1 MKNEEFG
8 AFMNKK
14 FIIAAIICFIIIGF
28 LGWLIVL
35 SDEIQS
41 KKEKEMLPTK
51 IGQKVWT
58 YNMNKYQWREYQ
70 KTDDEQSKN
79 EIILQVQAPEG
90 NGGYTSYNL
99 ITGNAQVP
107 KEDVWVGEGSQEFLK
122 GKKLYSYYPR
132 TFEYYEIIF
141 NGVKFV
147 PRKLSKDEIKTI
159 LKGYDFIYVSD
170 LKKSTVSI
178 PYSKRHNK
186 FAVINDIGDDF
197 YKYYIIPNDSKKME
211 IGDFSD
217 QFILKDNNINIKL
230 QRLEGCSK
238 AYPCFDINVK

>member
-1 MKNEEFG
+1 
-8 AFMNKK
+8 MNKK

-35 SDEIQS
+35 SDEAQE

-132 TFEYYEIIF
+132 TFEYYELIF

-147 PRKLSKDEIKTI
+147 PRKLSKDEIKTL
-159 LKGYDFIYVSD
+159 LKGYELIYVSE
-170 LKKSTVSI
+170 LKKASVSLDF
-178 PYSKRHNK
+178 SRRHNK

-217 QFILKDNNINIKL
+217 QFILKNNNINIKL

>member
-1 MKNEEFG
+1 
-8 AFMNKK
+8 MNKK
-14 FIIAAIICFIIIGF
+14 YIIAAIICFIIIGF

-35 SDEIQS
+35 SDEAQE
-41 KKEKEMLPTK
+41 KKEREMLPTK

-122 GKKLYSYYPR
+122 GKKLYSYYPK

-186 FAVINDIGDDF
+186 FAVINDIGDNF
-197 YKYYIIPNDSKKME
+197 YKYYIVPNDSKKME
-211 IGDFSD
+211 IGNFSD

>member
-1 MKNEEFG
+1 
-8 AFMNKK
+8 MNKK
-14 FIIAAIICFIIIGF
+14 YIIAAIICFIIIGF

-35 SDEIQS
+35 SDEAQE
-41 KKEKEMLPTK
+41 KKEREMLPTQ

-122 GKKLYSYYPR
+122 GKKLYSYYPK

-170 LKKSTVSI
+170 LKKYTVSI

-186 FAVINDIGDDF
+186 FAVINDIGDNF
-197 YKYYIIPNDSKKME
+197 YKYYIVPNDSKKMD

>member
-1 MKNEEFG
+1 
-8 AFMNKK
+8 MNKK
-14 FIIAAIICFIIIGF
+14 YIIAAIICFIIIGF

-35 SDEIQS
+35 SDEAQE
-41 KKEKEMLPTK
+41 KKEREMLPTK

-186 FAVINDIGDDF
+186 FAVINDIGDNF
-197 YKYYIIPNDSKKME
+197 YKYYIVPNDSKKME

-217 QFILKDNNINIKL
+217 QFILKNNNINIKI

>member
-1 MKNEEFG
+1 
-8 AFMNKK
+8 MNKK
-14 FIIAAIICFIIIGF
+14 YIIAAIICFIIIGF

-35 SDEIQS
+35 SDEAQE
-41 KKEKEMLPTK
+41 KKEREMLPTK

-122 GKKLYSYYPR
+122 GKKLYSYYPK

-147 PRKLSKDEIKTI
+147 PRKLSKDEIKTV

-186 FAVINDIGDDF
+186 FAVINDIGDNF
-197 YKYYIIPNDSKKME
+197 YKYYIVPNDSKKME

-217 QFILKDNNINIKL
+217 QFILKNNNINIKL

>member
-1 MKNEEFG
+1 
-8 AFMNKK
+8 MNKK

-35 SDEIQS
+35 SDEAQE
-41 KKEKEMLPTK
+41 KKEREMLPTK

-132 TFEYYEIIF
+132 TFEYYELIF

-147 PRKLSKDEIKTI
+147 PRKLSKDEIKTL
-159 LKGYDFIYVSD
+159 LKGYELIYVSK
-170 LKKSTVSI
+170 LKKASVSLDF
-178 PYSKRHNK
+178 SRRHNK

>member
-1 MKNEEFG
+1 
-8 AFMNKK
+8 MNKK
-14 FIIAAIICFIIIGF
+14 YIIAAIICFIIIGF
-28 LGWLIVL
+28 LGWLIVI
-35 SDEIQS
+35 SDEAQE
-41 KKEKEMLPTK
+41 KKEREMLPTK

-186 FAVINDIGDDF
+186 FAVINDIGDNF
-197 YKYYIIPNDSKKME
+197 YKYYIVPNDSKKME

>member
-1 MKNEEFG
+1 
-8 AFMNKK
+8 MNKK
-14 FIIAAIICFIIIGF
+14 YIIAAIICFIIIGF

-35 SDEIQS
+35 SDEAQE
-41 KKEKEMLPTK
+41 KKEREMLPTK

-107 KEDVWVGEGSQEFLK
+107 KENVWVGEGSQEFLK

-186 FAVINDIGDDF
+186 FAVINDIGDNF
-197 YKYYIIPNDSKKME
+197 YKYYIVPNDSKKME

>member
-1 MKNEEFG
+1 
-8 AFMNKK
+8 MNKK
-14 FIIAAIICFIIIGF
+14 YIIAAIICFIIIGF

-35 SDEIQS
+35 SDEAQE

-159 LKGYDFIYVSD
+159 LKGYDFVYVSD

-186 FAVINDIGDDF
+186 FAVINDIGEDF
-197 YKYYIIPNDSKKME
+197 YKYYIVPNDSKKME

-217 QFILKDNNINIKL
+217 QFILKDNDINIKL

>member
-1 MKNEEFG
+1 
-8 AFMNKK
+8 MNKK
-14 FIIAAIICFIIIGF
+14 YIIAAIICFIIIGF

-35 SDEIQS
+35 SDEAQE
-41 KKEKEMLPTK
+41 KKEREMLPTK

-186 FAVINDIGDDF
+186 FTVINDIGDNF
-197 YKYYIIPNDSKKME
+197 YKYYIVPNDSKKME

-217 QFILKDNNINIKL
+217 QFILKDNNINIKI

>member
-1 MKNEEFG
+1 
-8 AFMNKK
+8 MNKK
-14 FIIAAIICFIIIGF
+14 YIIAAIICFIIIGF

-35 SDEIQS
+35 SDEAQE
-41 KKEKEMLPTK
+41 KKEREMLPTK

-58 YNMNKYQWREYQ
+58 YNMNKYQWKEYQ

-122 GKKLYSYYPR
+122 GKKLYSYYPK

-186 FAVINDIGDDF
+186 FAVINDIGDNF
-197 YKYYIIPNDSKKME
+197 YKYYIVPNDSKKME

>member
-1 MKNEEFG
+1 
-8 AFMNKK
+8 MNKK
-14 FIIAAIICFIIIGF
+14 FIIAAIIWFIIIGF

-35 SDEIQS
+35 SDEAQE
-41 KKEKEMLPTK
+41 KKEREMLPTK

-122 GKKLYSYYPR
+122 GKRLYSYYPR
-132 TFEYYEIIF
+132 TFEYYELIF

-147 PRKLSKDEIKTI
+147 PRKLSKDEIKTL
-159 LKGYDFIYVSD
+159 LKGYELIYVSE
-170 LKKSTVSI
+170 LKKASVSLDF
-178 PYSKRHNK
+178 SRRHNK

>member
-1 MKNEEFG
+1 
-8 AFMNKK
+8 MNKK

-35 SDEIQS
+35 SDEAQE
-41 KKEKEMLPTK
+41 KKEREMLPTK

-132 TFEYYEIIF
+132 TFEYYELIF

-147 PRKLSKDEIKTI
+147 PRKLSKDEIKTL
-159 LKGYDFIYVSD
+159 LKGYELIYVSE
-170 LKKSTVSI
+170 LKKASVSLDF
-178 PYSKRHNK
+178 SRRHNK

>member
-1 MKNEEFG
+1 
-8 AFMNKK
+8 MNKK
-14 FIIAAIICFIIIGF
+14 YIIAAIICFIIIGF

-35 SDEIQS
+35 SDEAQE
-41 KKEKEMLPTK
+41 KKEREMLPTK

-122 GKKLYSYYPR
+122 GKKLYSYYPK

-186 FAVINDIGDDF
+186 FAVINDIDDNF
-197 YKYYIIPNDSKKME
+197 YKYYIVPNDSKKME

>member
-1 MKNEEFG
+1 
-8 AFMNKK
+8 MNKK
-14 FIIAAIICFIIIGF
+14 YIIAAIICFIIIGF

-35 SDEIQS
+35 SDEAQE
-41 KKEKEMLPTK
+41 KKEREMLPTK

-58 YNMNKYQWREYQ
+58 YNMNKYQWKEYQ

-159 LKGYDFIYVSD
+159 LRGYDFIYVSD

-186 FAVINDIGDDF
+186 FAVINDIGEDF
-197 YKYYIIPNDSKKME
+197 YKYYIVPNDSKKME

-217 QFILKDNNINIKL
+217 QFILKDNDINIKL

>member
-1 MKNEEFG
+1 
-8 AFMNKK
+8 MNKK
-14 FIIAAIICFIIIGF
+14 YIIAAIICFIIIGF

-35 SDEIQS
+35 SDETQE
-41 KKEKEMLPTK
+41 KKEREMLPTK

-99 ITGNAQVP
+99 ITDNAQVP

-122 GKKLYSYYPR
+122 GKKLYSYYPK

-186 FAVINDIGDDF
+186 FAVINDIGDNF
-197 YKYYIIPNDSKKME
+197 YKYYIVPNDSKKME

-217 QFILKDNNINIKL
+217 QFILKNNNINIKL

>member
-1 MKNEEFG
+1 
-8 AFMNKK
+8 MNKK
-14 FIIAAIICFIIIGF
+14 YIIAAIICFIIIGF

-35 SDEIQS
+35 SDEAQE

-70 KTDDEQSKN
+70 KTDNEQSKN

-159 LKGYDFIYVSD
+159 LKGYDFVYVSD

-186 FAVINDIGDDF
+186 FAVINDIGEDF
-197 YKYYIIPNDSKKME
+197 YKYYIVPNDSKKME

-217 QFILKDNNINIKL
+217 QFILKNNDINIKL

>member
-1 MKNEEFG
+1 
-8 AFMNKK
+8 MNKK

-132 TFEYYEIIF
+132 TFEYYELIF

-147 PRKLSKDEIKTI
+147 PRKLSKDEIKTL
-159 LKGYDFIYVSD
+159 LKGYELIYVSE
-170 LKKSTVSI
+170 LKKASVSLDF
-178 PYSKRHNK
+178 SRRHNK

>member
-1 MKNEEFG
+1 
-8 AFMNKK
+8 MNKK
-14 FIIAAIICFIIIGF
+14 YIIATIICFIIIGF

-35 SDEIQS
+35 SDEAQE
-41 KKEKEMLPTK
+41 KKEREMLPTQ

-186 FAVINDIGDDF
+186 FAVINDIGDNF
-197 YKYYIIPNDSKKME
+197 YKYYIVPNDSKKME

-217 QFILKDNNINIKL
+217 QFILKNNNINIKL

>member
-1 MKNEEFG
+1 
-8 AFMNKK
+8 MNKK

-35 SDEIQS
+35 SDEAQE
-41 KKEKEMLPTK
+41 KKEREMLPTK

-132 TFEYYEIIF
+132 TFEYYELIF

-147 PRKLSKDEIKTI
+147 PRKLSKDEIKTL
-159 LKGYDFIYVSD
+159 LKGYELIYVSE
-170 LKKSTVSI
+170 LKKASVSLDF
-178 PYSKRHNK
+178 SRRHNK
-186 FAVINDIGDDF
+186 FAVVNDIGDDF

-217 QFILKDNNINIKL
+217 QFILKDNNINIKI

>member
-1 MKNEEFG
+1 
-8 AFMNKK
+8 MNKK
-14 FIIAAIICFIIIGF
+14 YIIAAIICFIIIGF

-35 SDEIQS
+35 SDEAQE
-41 KKEKEMLPTK
+41 KKEREMLPTK

-186 FAVINDIGDDF
+186 FAVINDIGDNF
-197 YKYYIIPNDSKKME
+197 YKYYIVPNNSKKME

-217 QFILKDNNINIKL
+217 QFILKNNNINIKL

>member
-1 MKNEEFG
+1 
-8 AFMNKK
+8 MNKK
-14 FIIAAIICFIIIGF
+14 YIIAAIICFIIIGF

-35 SDEIQS
+35 SDEAQE
-41 KKEKEMLPTK
+41 KKEREMLPTQ

-178 PYSKRHNK
+178 SYSKRHNK
-186 FAVINDIGDDF
+186 FAVINDIGDNF
-197 YKYYIIPNDSKKME
+197 YKYYIVPNDSKKME

-217 QFILKDNNINIKL
+217 QFILKNNNINIKL

>member
-1 MKNEEFG
+1 
-8 AFMNKK
+8 MNKK
-14 FIIAAIICFIIIGF
+14 YIIAAIICFIIIGF

-35 SDEIQS
+35 SDEAQE
-41 KKEKEMLPTK
+41 KKEREMLPTK

-186 FAVINDIGDDF
+186 FAVINDIGDNF
-197 YKYYIIPNDSKKME
+197 YKYYIVPNDSKKME

-230 QRLEGCSK
+230 QRLEGCTK

>member
-1 MKNEEFG
+1 
-8 AFMNKK
+8 MNKK
-14 FIIAAIICFIIIGF
+14 YIIAAIICFIIIGF
-28 LGWLIVL
+28 LGWLIVI
-35 SDEIQS
+35 SDEAQE
-41 KKEKEMLPTK
+41 KKEREMLPTK

-141 NGVKFV
+141 NGVKFE

-186 FAVINDIGDDF
+186 FAVINDIGDNF
-197 YKYYIIPNDSKKME
+197 YKYYIVPNDSKKME

-217 QFILKDNNINIKL
+217 QFILKNNNINIKL

>member
-1 MKNEEFG
+1 
-8 AFMNKK
+8 MNKK
-14 FIIAAIICFIIIGF
+14 YIIAAIICFIIIGF

-35 SDEIQS
+35 SDEAQE
-41 KKEKEMLPTK
+41 KKEREMLPTK

-58 YNMNKYQWREYQ
+58 YNMNKYQWIEYQ

-186 FAVINDIGDDF
+186 FAVINDIGDNF
-197 YKYYIIPNDSKKME
+197 YKYYIVPNDSKKME

>member
-1 MKNEEFG
+1 
-8 AFMNKK
+8 MNKK
-14 FIIAAIICFIIIGF
+14 YIIAAIICFIIIGF

-35 SDEIQS
+35 SDEAQE
-41 KKEKEMLPTK
+41 KKEREMLPTK
-51 IGQKVWT
+51 IGQKIWT

-186 FAVINDIGDDF
+186 FAVINDIGDNF
-197 YKYYIIPNDSKKME
+197 YKYYIVPNDSKKME

-217 QFILKDNNINIKL
+217 QFILKNNNINIKL

>member
-1 MKNEEFG
+1 
-8 AFMNKK
+8 MNKK
-14 FIIAAIICFIIIGF
+14 YIIAAIICFIIIGF

-35 SDEIQS
+35 SDEAQE
-41 KKEKEMLPTK
+41 KKEREMLPTK

-70 KTDDEQSKN
+70 KTDNEQSKN

-186 FAVINDIGDDF
+186 FAVINDIGDNF
-197 YKYYIIPNDSKKME
+197 YKYYIVPNDSKKME

>member
-1 MKNEEFG
+1 
-8 AFMNKK
+8 MNKK
-14 FIIAAIICFIIIGF
+14 YIIAAIICFIIIGF

-35 SDEIQS
+35 SDEAKE
-41 KKEKEMLPTK
+41 KKEREMLPTK

-132 TFEYYEIIF
+132 TFE
-141 NGVKFV
+141 
-147 PRKLSKDEIKTI
+147 
-159 LKGYDFIYVSD
+159 
-170 LKKSTVSI
+170 
-178 PYSKRHNK
+178 
-186 FAVINDIGDDF
+186 
-197 YKYYIIPNDSKKME
+197 
-211 IGDFSD
+211 
-217 QFILKDNNINIKL
+217 
-230 QRLEGCSK
+230 
-238 AYPCFDINVK
+238 